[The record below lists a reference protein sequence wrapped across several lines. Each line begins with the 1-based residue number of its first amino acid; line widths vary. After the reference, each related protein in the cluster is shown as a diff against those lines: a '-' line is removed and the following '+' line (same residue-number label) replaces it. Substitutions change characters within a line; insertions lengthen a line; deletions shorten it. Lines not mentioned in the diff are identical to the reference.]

1 MSELA
6 QQLTQQLA
14 QRAAAGQVKQGMQF
28 AAEFNRQ
35 WAQAKTKMFEM
46 ADAGLPRIHGKF
58 SIVAPSIMVIG
69 VAIGPLNP
77 NQVIAFAHPEM
88 RAMCNAGHL
97 KLSNVTLQCDE
108 SAPDNTPRT
117 VKFDWELQIDALIVE
132 ERKKLIRE
140 QIVARSGSRARPTP
154 IQAQPPAKKP
164 KVEEIADHLEE
175 PQMLECVSVGVVE
188 I

>member
-6 QQLTQQLA
+6 QQLA

-58 SIVAPSIMVIG
+58 SIVAPSIMAVG

-77 NQVIAFAHPEM
+77 HQVVAFAHPEM
-88 RAMCNAGHL
+88 RAMYNAGHI

-108 SAPDNTPRT
+108 SAPDNTRT
-117 VKFDWELQIDALIVE
+117 VKFDWELQIDALVVE

-140 QIVARSGSRARPTP
+140 QTVARSGSRARPTP

-164 KVEEIADHLEE
+164 KVDEVADHLEE
-175 PQMLECVSVGVVE
+175 PQMLECVSVEVVNV
-188 I
+188 

>member
-6 QQLTQQLA
+6 QPLTQQLA

-46 ADAGLPRIHGKF
+46 ADAGSPRIHGKF
-58 SIVAPSIMVIG
+58 SVVTPSILAIG
-69 VAIGPLNP
+69 AAMGPLNP
-77 NQVIAFAHPEM
+77 NQVIAYSHPEM
-88 RAMCNAGHL
+88 KAMYNAGHL

-108 SAPDNTPRT
+108 SAPDKPLT
-117 VKFDWELQIDALIVE
+117 VKFDWELQINALIVE

-140 QIVARSGSRARPTP
+140 QTVARSGSRARPTP

-164 KVEEIADHLEE
+164 KVDEVADHLEE
-175 PQMLECVSVGVVE
+175 PQMLECVSVEVVNV
-188 I
+188 